1 MSYNLNNKKIL
12 ITGSSGGIGKALC
25 YKFIENG
32 CKLICTSS
40 NLDKL
45 EMLKT
50 EFGEKHFFYKID
62 LSNMIEVSE
71 SMKLITQEHKDI
83 DILINNAGSTKD
95 NLLLRMKSDQWKE
108 VVNINLNSNF
118 YIIKEVLPLMIKNKG
133 GNIIGIS
140 SIVAFTGNQGQAN
153 YAASKS
159 AMISMYK
166 SLALEVG
173 QRNIR
178 VNTIAPGFIQTPM
191 TEKLNEKQVN
201 IILEKIPLKKL
212 GSPKDIADI
221 AAFLSSDEASYITGQ
236 TFHVNGGMLMV

>member
-1 MSYNLNNKKIL
+1 MSSKLNNKKIL

-25 YKFIENG
+25 KKFIEKG
-32 CKLICTSS
+32 CILICTSS
-40 NLDKL
+40 NFDRMEKL
-45 EMLKT
+45 KK
-50 EFGEKHFFYKID
+50 EFGKKHFFYKID
-62 LSNMIEVSE
+62 LSNMTEVSE
-71 SMKLITQEHKDI
+71 NMKLISQNHKDI
-83 DILINNAGSTKD
+83 DVLINNAGSTSD
-95 NLLLRMKSDQWKE
+95 SLLLRMKSDQW
-108 VVNINLNSNF
+108 NDIIDINLNSNF
-118 YIIKEVLPLMIKNKG
+118 YIIKEVLPLMIKNKR

-140 SIVAFTGNQGQAN
+140 SIVAVTGNQGQAN